1 MESRRSNPLQPPH
14 LDQYEL
20 LEEVGHG
27 GMATVYRARDPRLE
41 REVAVKIIHRHLR
54 ENPEVAARFTSEA
67 RAVAKLRHPNIVEV
81 FDVSREDD
89 SERFLVVEL
98 ICGTTLRALFA
109 EHRELPPEIAVLLVL
124 EVVKALE
131 HAHGHGVVHRDIK
144 PENVL
149 VELPGARPSARLVS
163 SSSNPRPSE
172 PESGPLR
179 APPIVKLTDFG
190 IAKLLD
196 AQGVTSTGQ
205 VLGSPAHMA
214 PEQIECGDVDE
225 RADVFGIG
233 VLLYEALVGRLP
245 FAGRNPAQVLR
256 RVLDGLYEPAVKE
269 RPQVG
274 AQLSAVVDGALAKA
288 PEDRTPSA
296 QQVREELTSILEELG
311 FADSEREL
319 GDYFAEPSV
328 YREEYTERIAARL
341 SALATAAHERGDVV
355 KASQLWNRALAF
367 KPGDAAL
374 LKQVTGLTRRA
385 SRRRVL
391 GRALGIA
398 AGCLGLGALAFGV
411 SRGLELS
418 ATGEAPLA
426 APSAR
431 APEPAPVRASVVTAE
446 PLPTA
451 PVAEGPAQA
460 PRTQPKRVVVRPEQP
475 APSGAT
481 RLVQVVIQG
490 PASGTASVDGAPA
503 PFGKQFP
510 LSVGTH
516 RFSFAPT
523 DEKCCAADP
532 PVRVV
537 NIEAGEGVQVVYGR
551 IKAREATLSVSGG
564 EPGATLSCPA
574 LFPGAATLPL
584 TRLIPMSQMRSRGA
598 CTLTPKEGSDSPSQT
613 RSVQINAGQV
623 TALQF

>member
-1 MESRRSNPLQPPH
+1 MESRRSNPLQQPH

-20 LEEVGHG
+20 LDEVGHG
-27 GMATVYRARDPRLE
+27 GMATVYRARDPRLD

-67 RAVAKLRHPNIVEV
+67 KAVAKLRHPNIVEV
-81 FDVSREDD
+81 FDVSREED

-98 ICGTTLRALFA
+98 ISGITLRALLA

-149 VELPGARPSARLVS
+149 VELPGTRPLPRVVS
-163 SSSNPRPSE
+163 SPSNPRPSE

-179 APPIVKLTDFG
+179 APPKVKLTDFG
-190 IAKLLD
+190 IAKVLD

-214 PEQIECGDVDE
+214 PEQIECGEVDE

-233 VLLYEALVGRLP
+233 VLLYEALVGHLP
-245 FAGRNPAQVLR
+245 FVGRNPAQVLR

-274 AQLSAVVDGALAKA
+274 AQLSAVVDRALAKA
-288 PEDRTPSA
+288 PEERTPSA
-296 QQVREELTSILEELG
+296 QQVREELTNILEELG
-311 FADSEREL
+311 FEDPEREL
-319 GDYFAEPSV
+319 GGYFAEPLV
-328 YREEYTERIAARL
+328 YREEYTERIVARL
-341 SALATAAHERGDVV
+341 SALATRAHERGDVV
-355 KASQLWNRALAF
+355 RASQLWNRALAF

-374 LKQVTGLTRRA
+374 LKQVTGLSRRA
-385 SRRRVL
+385 ARRRVVVRTL
-391 GRALGIA
+391 GVV

-411 SRGLELS
+411 SRGLEVRPL
-418 ATGEAPLA
+418 GEAPSVS
-426 APSAR
+426 PSGR

-446 PLPTA
+446 PTPTA
-451 PVAEGPAQA
+451 PPPVGSASA
-460 PRTQPKRVVVRPEQP
+460 PRTTPKRVVTRPEQP
-475 APSGAT
+475 AAAGAT

-490 PASGTASVDGAPA
+490 PAAGTASVDGAPA

-510 LSVGTH
+510 LSVGPH

-564 EPGATLSCPA
+564 EPGATLTCPA
-574 LFPGAATLPL
+574 LFPGAAKLPME
-584 TRLIPMSQMRSRGA
+584 RQIPMSQMRSRGA
-598 CTLTPKEGSDSPSQT
+598 CTLTPPEGSDRASQT
-613 RSVQINAGQV
+613 RAVQINAGQV
-623 TALQF
+623 TTLQF